1 MDVIKKVLLF
11 IDSLASGGAQRQL
24 VGLAVMLKHAGYDI
38 KVITYHNIPFYKKDL
53 DNDNIVYENINKAI
67 NPYKRI
73 IYINRAIKSYS
84 PDVVISYLDVPNIIA
99 CICKLLGGHWKLIV
113 SERNTTQK
121 LNFIQKIKFFLFRYA
136 DKIIPNSYSQKNFI
150 DDYYKTLSNKLI
162 TITNYTDTNRF
173 CPLEKA
179 KPYLNKLKI
188 ICVGRVIEQK
198 NILFFIDALK
208 KVKDKGYSFEVN
220 WYGEQFQIYYNKCL
234 NKINSNGL
242 EENFKFLPPCINIE
256 DKYNDADVFCLPS
269 IYEGFPNV
277 LCEAMSCG
285 LPVLCSNVC
294 DNPMIVEDGK
304 NGLLFN
310 PLNVDEIADKIIEFM
325 DLDNN
330 IKNDWGKHSREIAI
344 AKFSKDKFL
353 CDYLSIIK

>member
-1 MDVIKKVLLF
+1 MKKILLF

-38 KVITYHNIPFYKKDL
+38 KVITYHNIPFYKTDL
-53 DNDNIVYENINKAI
+53 DNDKIVYENINKAI

-73 IYINRAIKSYS
+73 IYINRAIKSYC

-121 LNFIQKIKFFLFRYA
+121 LNFIQKIKFFLYRYA

-150 DDYYKTLSNKLI
+150 DNHYKKLSEKTF
-162 TITNYTDTNRF
+162 TITNFTDVDRF
-173 CPLEKA
+173 SPGISQNIKSDVV
-179 KPYLNKLKI
+179 KI
-188 ICVGRVIEQK
+188 ICVGRIDSQK
-198 NILFFIDALK
+198 NILRFISALK
-208 KVKDKGYSFEVN
+208 IVRDRGYSFKVD
-220 WYGEQFQIYYNKCL
+220 WFGGKYPYYDECAKKL
-234 NKINSNGL
+234 SELGL
-242 EENFKFLPPCINIE
+242 EEVFKFHQPY
-256 DKYNDADVFCLPS
+256 DKIQDVYKTSDVFCLPS

-310 PLNVDEIADKIIEFM
+310 PLNVDDIANKIIEFM

-330 IKNDWGKHSREIAI
+330 IKNEWGIHSREIAV

-353 CDYLSIIK
+353 CNYLSIIK

>member
-1 MDVIKKVLLF
+1 MKKILLF

-38 KVITYHNIPFYKKDL
+38 KVITYHNIPFYKTDL
-53 DNDNIVYENINKAI
+53 DNDKIVYENINKAI

-73 IYINRAIKSYS
+73 IYINRAIKSYC

-121 LNFIQKIKFFLFRYA
+121 LNFIQKIKFFLYRYA

-150 DDYYKTLSNKLI
+150 DNHYKKLSEKTF
-162 TITNYTDTNRF
+162 TITNFTDVDRF
-173 CPLEKA
+173 SPGISQNIKSDVV
-179 KPYLNKLKI
+179 KI
-188 ICVGRVIEQK
+188 ICVGRIDSQK
-198 NILFFIDALK
+198 NILRFISALK
-208 KVKDKGYSFEVN
+208 IVRDRSYSFKVD
-220 WYGEQFQIYYNKCL
+220 WFGGKYPYYDECAKRL
-234 NKINSNGL
+234 SELEL
-242 EENFKFLPPCINIE
+242 EEVFKFHQPY
-256 DKYNDADVFCLPS
+256 DKIQDVYKTSDVFCLPS

-310 PLNVDEIADKIIEFM
+310 PLNVDDIANKIIEFM

-330 IKNDWGKHSREIAI
+330 IKNEWEKHSREIAV
-344 AKFSKDKFL
+344 AKFSKDEFL
-353 CDYLSIIK
+353 CNYLSIIK